1 MVLPDLL
8 VILTKMM
15 LVLPML
21 VFPVLQTKAEVLV
34 IVRRLGFI
42 AIKKE
47 LK

>member
-1 MVLPDLL
+1 MLPVLL

-15 LVLPML
+15 LVLLVL
-21 VFPVLQTKAEVLV
+21 VFSVLQMKVEVLV
-34 IVRRLGFI
+34 IVRRPGFI

>member
-1 MVLPDLL
+1 MLPDLL

-15 LVLPML
+15 LVLPVL

-34 IVRRLGFI
+34 IVRRLGFM

>member
-1 MVLPDLL
+1 MLPDLL
-8 VILTKMM
+8 VIVTKMM
-15 LVLPML
+15 LVLPVL

-34 IVRRLGFI
+34 IVRRLGFM

>member
-1 MVLPDLL
+1 MLPVLL

-15 LVLPML
+15 LVLPVL

-34 IVRRLGFI
+34 IVRRLGFM

>member
-1 MVLPDLL
+1 MLPVLL

-15 LVLPML
+15 LVLLVL
-21 VFPVLQTKAEVLV
+21 VFSVLQMKVEVLV
-34 IVRRLGFI
+34 IVRRLGFM

>member
-1 MVLPDLL
+1 MLPDLL

-15 LVLPML
+15 LVLPVL

-34 IVRRLGFI
+34 IVRRLDFM

>member
-1 MVLPDLL
+1 MLPVLL

-15 LVLPML
+15 LVLPVL
-21 VFPVLQTKAEVLV
+21 VFPVLQMKAEVLV
-34 IVRRLGFI
+34 IVRRLGFM

>member
-1 MVLPDLL
+1 MLPVLL
-8 VILTKMM
+8 VILTKLM

-34 IVRRLGFI
+34 IVRRLGFM

>member
-1 MVLPDLL
+1 MLPDLL

-34 IVRRLGFI
+34 IVRRLGFM